1 MPAPVTS
8 QLCKNGDPG
17 PQSFASQLPEPH
29 ADLGRFDLDRQTI
42 SVTGP
47 VDANLTAGGRQRQT
61 STLACLSPLPSLIQM
76 PFDERVQAGIEI
88 KQGSRVPVPVDDR
101 VSARGDLAWAI
112 SVGGIGVV
120 GFAVLLLF
128 TWYYAATLFLI
139 FAGMLLGVA
148 LNAMT
153 NLLGRVIQLPHAL
166 RLTIVCLVLAGLLSG
181 VVFLGGTTI
190 AQQAKVLSD
199 TIKSQLVTVKG
210 FLEKNGIDTGYF
222 DLGNPAATAPGSP
235 SSETPA
241 AAPARTLP
249 SASEFAS
256 SGGAIVSQTLKLL
269 LGTLSAVGNFFI
281 VLFLGLT
288 FAAQPNVYRK
298 GLLFMAPA
306 RHRDRATIIVDRIGD
321 TLERWLIA
329 QILTMAAVFLVTW
342 IGLALIGIQS
352 SFILGIQAGLL
363 AFIPTVG
370 ALLAGLIVVL
380 ASLASGWVAALSAF
394 LLFLGVHAL
403 ESYILTPIIQRQALD
418 IPPAT
423 LFAFQILLGVV
434 FGIWGLALALPLMAI
449 VKVMIDYFKAEEI
462 TPAAAAA

>member
-1 MPAPVTS
+1 MPDTVD
-8 QLCKNGDPG
+8 N
-17 PQSFASQLPEPH
+17 
-29 ADLGRFDLDRQTI
+29 RI
-42 SVTGP
+42 ST
-47 VDANLTAGGRQRQT
+47 
-61 STLACLSPLPSLIQM
+61 
-76 PFDERVQAGIEI
+76 
-88 KQGSRVPVPVDDR
+88 
-101 VSARGDLAWAI
+101 RGDLAWAI

-120 GFAVLLLF
+120 AFAALLLF
-128 TWYYAATLFLI
+128 AWYFAATLFLI

-153 NLLGRVIQLPHAL
+153 NLLGRVVQLPHAL

-181 VVFLGGTTI
+181 VVFLGGSTI

-199 TIKSQLVTVKG
+199 TIKSQLVTVKA
-210 FLEKNGIDTGYF
+210 FLERNGVDTSYF
-222 DLGNPAATAPGSP
+222 DLGNPAATP
-235 SSETPA
+235 SASS
-241 AAPARTLP
+241 APATSAPTPPRALP

-256 SGGAIVSQTLKLL
+256 SGGAIVTQTLKLL
-269 LGTLSAVGNFFI
+269 VGTVSAVGNFFI

-288 FAAQPNVYRK
+288 FAAQPSVYRK

-306 RHRDRATIIVDRIGD
+306 RHRDRATVIVDRIGD

-394 LLFLGVHAL
+394 VLFLGVHAL
-403 ESYILTPIIQRQALD
+403 ESYILTPLLQRQALD

-423 LFAFQILLGVV
+423 LFGFQILLGVV
-434 FGIWGLALALPLMAI
+434 FGIWGLALALPLMAV
-449 VKVMIDYFKAEEI
+449 VKVMIDYFKSDEPPPE
-462 TPAAAAA
+462 AAAA

>member
-1 MPAPVTS
+1 M
-8 QLCKNGDPG
+8 K
-17 PQSFASQLPEPH
+17 PE
-29 ADLGRFDLDRQTI
+29 GS
-42 SVTGP
+42 SV
-47 VDANLTAGGRQRQT
+47 A
-61 STLACLSPLPSLIQM
+61 
-76 PFDERVQAGIEI
+76 
-88 KQGSRVPVPVDDR
+88 VPVDHR
-101 VSARGDLAWAI
+101 LQARGDLAWAI

-120 GFAVLLLF
+120 AFAALLLF
-128 TWYYAATLFLI
+128 AWAFAATLFLI

-153 NLLGRVIQLPHAL
+153 NILGRVVSLPHAL

-181 VVFLGGTTI
+181 VVFLGGATI
-190 AQQAKVLSD
+190 ARQATVLSD
-199 TIKSQLVTVKG
+199 TIKSQLINVKA
-210 FLEKNGIDTGYF
+210 FLERNGIDTSYF
-222 DLGNPAATAPGSP
+222 DLANPPPASGASSAPATPG
-235 SSETPA
+235 
-241 AAPARTLP
+241 AAPTHNLP
-249 SASEFAS
+249 GADALAS

-269 LGTLSAVGNFFI
+269 LGTVSAVGNFFI

-288 FAAQPNVYRK
+288 FAAQPSVYRS
-298 GLLFMAPA
+298 GLLFITPA
-306 RHRDRATIIVDRIGD
+306 RQRARATIIVDRIGD

-342 IGLALIGIQS
+342 IGLAVIGIQS

-370 ALLAGLIVVL
+370 ALVAGLIVVL

-394 LLFLGVHAL
+394 VLFLGVHAL
-403 ESYILTPIIQRQALD
+403 ESYVLTPIIQRQALD

-449 VKVMIDYFKAEEI
+449 AKVMIDYFKAGE
-462 TPAAAAA
+462 TSSDSAAVGVSA